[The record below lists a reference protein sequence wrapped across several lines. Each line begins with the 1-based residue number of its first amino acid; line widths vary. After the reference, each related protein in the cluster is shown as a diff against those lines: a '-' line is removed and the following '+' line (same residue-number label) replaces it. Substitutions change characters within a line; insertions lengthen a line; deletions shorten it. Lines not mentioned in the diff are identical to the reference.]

1 MCDFIEK
8 ETATEEGCH
17 PAVVGC
23 LLPSLSEPV
32 VLGRGSV
39 KSGGEEPKGLF
50 FTAHTNRTRCKLFT
64 LGQVVL

>member
-8 ETATEEGCH
+8 ETSTEEGCH

-50 FTAHTNRTRCKLFT
+50 FTAHT
-64 LGQVVL
+64 